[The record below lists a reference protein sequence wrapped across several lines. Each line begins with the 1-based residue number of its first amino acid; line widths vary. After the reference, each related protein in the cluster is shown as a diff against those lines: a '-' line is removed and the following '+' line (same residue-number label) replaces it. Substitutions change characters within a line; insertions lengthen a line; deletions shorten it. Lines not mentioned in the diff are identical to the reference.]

1 MRFYIKVFQLFS
13 QAVQTFQTLLA
24 AVRFLYDSF
33 YNKDEITPFYH
44 TCQLVFMDAGG
55 LAKSAGLEQLRVDDE
70 STGFPVKK
78 LDAVS

>member
-1 MRFYIKVFQLFS
+1 ME
-13 QAVQTFQTLLA
+13 TFQTLLA
-24 AVRFLYDSF
+24 TVRFLYDSL
-33 YNKDEITPFYH
+33 YDKDKITPFYR